1 MELDTA
7 LRWCQKVTMVS
18 NESGTMNEWSIR
30 QQLHGAAKT
39 GIEALCFSVVVY
51 LTTGVSFA
59 QEGGGGGG
67 GAGEIGQAVCQ
78 NGIGQALTLILS
90 AIALY
95 LLFKGGFRILTAA
108 DDMGSAKPEVRQE
121 GKSKAKG
128 GAITAAA
135 GIFGPAIIA
144 TFLQILGVQTVGCFS
159 FGDGLIM
166 VDPTI
171 ALFHLIGF

>member
-7 LRWCQKVTMVS
+7 LRWCQKATMVS
-18 NESGTMNEWSIR
+18 NESGTTNELSIR
-30 QQLHGAAKT
+30 QQLRGAAKT
-39 GIEALCFSVVVY
+39 GIEALCFSVFVY
-51 LTTGVSFA
+51 FTTGVSLA
-59 QEGGGGGG
+59 QEGDGGGG

-108 DDMGSAKPEVRQE
+108 DDMGSAKPEVRQD
-121 GKSKAKG
+121 GKAKAKG

-159 FGDGLIM
+159 FGNGLIM
-166 VDPTI
+166 VDPMTTLNLI
-171 ALFHLIGF
+171 IGF